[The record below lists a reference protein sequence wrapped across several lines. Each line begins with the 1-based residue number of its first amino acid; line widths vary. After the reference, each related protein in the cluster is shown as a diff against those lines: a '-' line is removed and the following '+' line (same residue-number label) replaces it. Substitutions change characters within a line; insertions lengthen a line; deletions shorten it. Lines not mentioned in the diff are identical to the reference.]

1 MNEHHSGTSEGERRR
16 LSRLLIEL
24 AVLIVLSAAVALLI
38 WRGKGGDAA
47 LVWKAAAPLE
57 VLAGP
62 PRVRTPAVAGQF
74 YPSDPGELFN
84 DVTRLLAS
92 SPAIGLGRVHT
103 ILVPHAGYA
112 FSAAVAAASFRE
124 LDRNFRR
131 VFILASNH
139 NGAVGFAG
147 VSLPDETRY
156 AIPGAEIPL
165 SGVINDLRDPT
176 LFVHEPL
183 AHVMQMVEVELPFLH
198 QLRGRP
204 KPADYAIVPMILGR
218 MDTNA
223 IDRLAAILDGYAD
236 PTTVFV
242 FSVDLSHY
250 YSDQTARQ
258 LDQYTVDALMARDRS
273 AIRTAITDGDQVLD
287 TMLALVQRRGWQPTF
302 LMARNSG
309 DATGEKD
316 HVVGYAAIAFHEP
329 FSLSEAE
336 KRDLLAFAR
345 TRVEEQVRHGRV
357 PEPDGAWLDQHPIF
371 RIPRG
376 VFVTLEKKGRLR
388 GCVGDIMPSKPLYL
402 GVQESA
408 VNAAVNDHRFQP
420 VTEDELRDLSISL
433 SVLDYPARVYVSR
446 PEEYLQVLKPGKDG
460 VILDY
465 NGRRSTFLP
474 QVWRDLPKPEDFLS
488 SLALKQGSPADAW
501 RSPSAILYRYEAYA
515 FGEDSIVHATGQP
528 NLVGKGESSQ
538 R

>member
-1 MNEHHSGTSEGERRR
+1 MMLLCIAVAVVIWLGRERHEALVAR
-16 LSRLLIEL
+16 
-24 AVLIVLSAAVALLI
+24 AAV
-38 WRGKGGDAA
+38 
-47 LVWKAAAPLE
+47 PLE
-57 VLAGP
+57 VLAGT
-62 PRVRTPAVAGQF
+62 PRVRAPAVAGQF
-74 YPSDPGELFN
+74 YPSDPGELF
-84 DVTRLLAS
+84 DEVARLLAS
-92 SPAIGLGRVHT
+92 SPAIGLRGVHA
-103 ILVPHAGYA
+103 ILVPHAGYP

-131 VFILASNH
+131 VFVLASNH
-139 NGAVGFAG
+139 NAAASFAN

-156 AIPGAEIPL
+156 AIPGAEVPL
-165 SGVINDLRDPT
+165 SAALNDLRDPT

-183 AHVMQMVEVELPFLH
+183 AHVMHMIEVELPFLH

-204 KPADYAIVPMILGR
+204 QPADYAIVPMILGR

-250 YSDQTARQ
+250 YPDQTARQ

-273 AIRTAITDGDQVLD
+273 AIRRAVTDGDQVLD
-287 TMLALVQRRGWQPTF
+287 TMLALAQRRGWQPTS

-316 HVVGYAAIAFHEP
+316 HVVGYAAIVFHEP
-329 FSLSEAE
+329 FSLTETE
-336 KRDLLAFAR
+336 KQDLLAFAR
-345 TRVEEQVRHGRV
+345 TRVEEQVRHGHVR
-357 PEPDGAWLDQHPIF
+357 EPDGAWLDKHPIF

-388 GCVGDIMPSKPLYL
+388 GCIGDLMPSKPLYL
-402 GVQESA
+402 GVQDSA
-408 VNAAVNDHRFQP
+408 INAAVNDHRFPP
-420 VTEDELRDLSISL
+420 VIEDELRDLSISI

-474 QVWRDLPKPEDFLS
+474 QVWHDLPKPEDFLS
-488 SLALKQGSPADAW
+488 SLALKQGAPADAW

-515 FGEDSIVHATGQP
+515 FGEDSTVRAPDSGQ
-528 NLVGKGESSQ
+528 V